1 MLGLDVMNTKQ
12 GGLILMTD
20 FWYVVLMTTL
30 AYLTLVLPFGLWYS
44 ELDDEEMK
52 VVSRSIILFVY
63 FYK

>member
-1 MLGLDVMNTKQ
+1 
-12 GGLILMTD
+12 MTD

-52 VVSRSIILFVY
+52 VVSRSFIHFVY
-63 FYK
+63 FLR

>member
-52 VVSRSIILFVY
+52 VVSRSFIHFVY
-63 FYK
+63 FLK